1 MLRRALVALTA
12 ALVLT
17 GVTAVP
23 VGALE
28 ILGNNDLNNSLQ
40 INDCG
45 AVLRVSLDDR
55 LAAQVFHL
63 EATFDVEYIDLW
75 LDRGSDT
82 SASPPTVELHWA
94 AVTGSRATYQAAW
107 GVHPTRPTITSLTAP
122 PVLRHGRHRY
132 TVPAGARRLAPGDYA
147 VVVHGE
153 KDSTVRLRATRCAV
167 ERYIEP
173 GINDRLSDTD
183 RRLTTVAIE
192 DNSLGLHLSPGM
204 GVLKGWFSD
213 EEKILL
219 LAVHGER
226 PQASALTSSGTGR
239 SAPGDD
245 DAGGVGK
252 QEIGPGENDPGKSGP
267 GSAVNRGEPGRG
279 SGGAV
284 SGAGAASG
292 ADDRDGGGS
301 VASSEAT
308 VFVANGWSPAD
319 IGVAATLSARTADSA
334 VLYSTAGRLS
344 SAARDVLDEEMPAAV
359 VLVGGELALGEQVM
373 SAARDASGSSS
384 VTRITGTT
392 RTHTAA
398 LAARQVLGSPD
409 DAGDVTVIV
418 VNGWSPADIGAA
430 AALAARTE
438 RSAVLYTDAGALSEP
453 AETLVSD
460 YQPAKIFVIGGSAA
474 VSEAAAASLSAAAP
488 DAALRR
494 IAGTDRAATAAAVAR
509 TSLGDH
515 AAHTTSRT
523 LIVANGTSA
532 SDIGIAASLA
542 ARTPDSAVAYVNAA
556 DAPAATLE
564 LIGDYTPQQ
573 MLIVGGTTAVT
584 THTENAIRDAAPD
597 ATINRITGAT
607 RTHTAAAAARH
618 ILR

>member
-1 MLRRALVALTA
+1 MPRRTLVALTA

-23 VGALE
+23 AGALE
-28 ILGNNDLNNSLQ
+28 LLGNNDLNRSPV
-40 INDCG
+40 ISDCG
-45 AVLRVSLDDR
+45 AVPKVSLDNR
-55 LAAQVFHL
+55 IVAQVFHIPV
-63 EATFDVEYIDLW
+63 ASNVEFVDLW
-75 LDRGSDT
+75 LYRGSG
-82 SASPPTVELHWA
+82 SSNPPTVELRHS
-94 AVTGSRATYQAAW
+94 TEYYRPDLGNIPPPIATL
-107 GVHPTRPTITSLTAP
+107 IP
-122 PVLRHGRHRY
+122 PSVLGHGRHRY
-132 TVPAGARRLAPGDYA
+132 TVPAAARRLTPAHYA
-147 VVVHGE
+147 VHIRGE
-153 KDSTVRLRATRCAV
+153 LDSTVLVGATRCAV
-167 ERYIEP
+167 ERFDHSTLPNRVLDFGHSTTHPELTLSAIVDSSRGTFLNP
-173 GINDRLSDTD
+173 GPGDILGWYSDD
-183 RRLTTVAIE
+183 
-192 DNSLGLHLSPGM
+192 
-204 GVLKGWFSD
+204 
-213 EEKILL
+213 EKILL

-226 PQASALTSSGTGR
+226 VQASALTSSGTGR